1 MKYLVIALLLI
12 VPTTVSADE
21 VTYRVRVRPVVRVE
35 RPFLKR
41 SVTRKVER
49 NGVKVERSV
58 SR

>member
-1 MKYLVIALLLI
+1 MKYLALALLFF
-12 VPTTVSADE
+12 VPSFVSADE
-21 VTYRVRVRPVVRVE
+21 VVYRVRVRPVVRVE
-35 RPFLKR
+35 RPLLKR